1 MHRGTGTDVEAAR
14 SPTAATCCW
23 PRLLPNTLH
32 TATGAVDYP
41 RSRNGGAGTVM
52 SSAPSPQLAEGALG
66 EPTFAHT
73 VRRSTLHPA
82 KPSST
87 RPRHHHQS
95 KPTHPPPPCPRLR
108 LRPPLRLLHPPQTTH
123 TQKGAPS
130 TPVFAAPPTHSHHPT
145 ASDPIWCRQQHHVFP
160 TRCPAGPSG
169 PVVTAH
175 CPFFPKRGL
184 FSAADTLLLPPSAL
198 PGPSSP
204 SSRPPDSLCVCCQ
217 PSAASPA
224 LSRATGPQPPS
235 APFFP
240 FSSGHLHLLRCF
252 GPRQN
257 RCRAV
262 PPPRPREPR
271 RQTRQTR
278 GSDRTEGRGKRRGE
292 GGERAGRGREGEQKA
307 VDRDTTEIRQT
318 E

>member
-1 MHRGTGTDVEAAR
+1 MHRATGTDVEAAR

-23 PRLLPNTLH
+23 PRLLHNTLH
-32 TATGAVDYP
+32 TATGAVEYP
-41 RSRNGGAGTVM
+41 PQQKRRRRHRQAVRPVAAAGRRG
-52 SSAPSPQLAEGALG
+52 PR

-73 VRRSTLHPA
+73 VRQSTLHPA

-87 RPRHHHQS
+87 RPRHHHQWN
-95 KPTHPPPPCPRLR
+95 PTHPPPPCPRLR
-108 LRPPLRLLHPPQTTH
+108 LRPRLRLLHPPQTTH

-145 ASDPIWCRQQHHVFP
+145 ASDHTWCRQQHHVFP

-169 PVVTAH
+169 PVVTAY

-204 SSRPPDSLCVCCQ
+204 SSRPPDPLCVCCQ

-235 APFFP
+235 APSFP
-240 FSSGHLHLLRCF
+240 SPLAIFTFSAASARDKTAVARFRLLDLVSHVD
-252 GPRQN
+252 RQD
-257 RCRAV
+257 
-262 PPPRPREPR
+262 
-271 RQTRQTR
+271 RQEGQT
-278 GSDRTEGRGKRRGE
+278 GGKEEGRKR
-292 GGERAGRGREGEQKA
+292 ERAGRGREGEQKA
-307 VDRDTTEIRQT
+307 VDRDTREIRQT